1 MALPDYLLRSAERF
15 PGKDAVIQ
23 GNRRISYGALLG
35 RAQAVAGLLMREGIR
50 AGDRVA
56 ILMENSPEYLFSYF
70 GILMVGGIVVPFSD
84 QIAARGLV
92 KALSNCNPSAIFVQG
107 NLRGVVNESL
117 SAIGSIRL
125 VVVADE
131 GPWIGKKN
139 VLGQDVVFPTGV
151 RVVSFTDI
159 DQQESGTEA
168 LPAIQDTSV
177 ALILYTSGTTGEPKG
192 VMLTHKNLAANAE
205 SIIRYL
211 DLTHNDRVMVI
222 LPFYYSY
229 GNSLLTTHIAA
240 GGSLV
245 LENSFLYPNVVL
257 DKMVRE
263 MVTGFSG
270 VPSTFAILLN
280 RSGIRKYTFPD
291 LRYITQAGGAMSPK
305 HALELIKVLPG
316 AKIFI
321 MYGQTEAAARLSYLE
336 PGELLRKAGSIGK
349 AIPGVTLTVKKDG
362 MLPAPAGEVGEI
374 VAQGD
379 NIMTG
384 YWNSP
389 VETENVLKADGL
401 HTGDL
406 ARMDEDGYLYIV
418 GRKSDMIKSGAH
430 RISPKE
436 IEEAILELPAV
447 HEVAVVGVEDEY
459 LGEAI
464 VAHVVPKEGR
474 ELVGRE
480 IQAYC
485 RGILP
490 PYKVP
495 KTVIISSE
503 LPKTQSGKIRKYA
516 LANTSAGIIPPKDS
530 SV

>member
-1 MALPDYLLRSAERF
+1 MSIPNYLLRSADRF
-15 PGKDAVIQ
+15 PGKDAIIQ
-23 GNRRISYGALLG
+23 GDRRISYGVLLE
-35 RAQAVAGLLMREGIR
+35 RARTIACLLLREGIR
-50 AGDRVA
+50 VGDRVA
-56 ILMENSPEYLFSYF
+56 ILMENSPEYIFSYF
-70 GILMVGGIVVPFSD
+70 GILMAGGIVVPFSD

-107 NLRGVVNESL
+107 NLRGVVKESL
-117 SAIGSIRL
+117 EGIGSIRL

-131 GPWIGKKN
+131 DPSMRKTRSN
-139 VLGQDVVFPTGV
+139 EPDVVFPAGI
-151 RVVSFTDI
+151 RVIFISDI
-159 DQQESGTEA
+159 DREEGATSDLPAVQES
-168 LPAIQDTSV
+168 SV

-205 SIIRYL
+205 SIIQYL

-229 GNSLLTTHIAA
+229 GNSLLTTHIAV
-240 GGSLV
+240 GGSIV
-245 LENSFLYPNVVL
+245 LEKSFLYPNVVL

-263 MVTGFSG
+263 NVTGFSG

-280 RSGIRKYTFPD
+280 RSGIRKYAFPD

-305 HALELIKVLPG
+305 HALELINVLPG

-336 PGELLRKAGSIGK
+336 PGDLLRKAGSIGK

-362 MLPAPAGEVGEI
+362 TVPAAVGEVGEI

-379 NIMTG
+379 NIMLG

-436 IEEAILELPAV
+436 IEEAILEFPAV

-464 VAHVVPKEGR
+464 VAHVVPKEGWN
-474 ELVGRE
+474 VTGRE
-480 IQAYC
+480 IQTHC

-495 KTVIISSE
+495 KTVIIDAE
-503 LPKTQSGKIRKYA
+503 LPKTHSGKIKKYA
-516 LANTSAGIIPPKDS
+516 LPNPPSKS
-530 SV
+530 LYA